1 MLKNPGALRSGIF
14 VRKPSAQ
21 LTEAPRKS
29 SRFRYRAKRAAESG
43 LTAPYEFS
51 CCGGGGSE
59 QAQRVLRNFP
69 AAGPYGDESSRTF
82 RLEL

>member
-43 LTAPYEFS
+43 LTAP
-51 CCGGGGSE
+51 
-59 QAQRVLRNFP
+59 
-69 AAGPYGDESSRTF
+69 GPYGDESSRTF